1 MCSLPWKLLT
11 SQDSWWLHST
21 LVPDDGQSTSYCFS
35 PRFRFFLLSSKF
47 PFKCQKAFCLTPDD
61 GSGLKDI
68 WRINHVQLAQEWMF
82 LAFSFLFL
90 RAISF
95 QRFTHVFFLLFR
107 RHISV
112 PLIRL
117 SNFTWWLMAFWH
129 ANHVPKRTRKSI
141 LYRISWG
148 FTQQT
153 VY

>member
-21 LVPDDGQSTSYCFS
+21 LVPDDGQSTSYCFP
-35 PRFRFFLLSSKF
+35 PRFRFFSSF
-47 PFKCQKAFCLTPDD
+47 
-61 GSGLKDI
+61 
-68 WRINHVQLAQEWMF
+68 VQISFQMPE
-82 LAFSFLFL
+82 SFLLNTWWWQRPKGHLAYKSCPASSRVDVSCFFFSFL

-95 QRFTHVFFLLFR
+95 QRFTHFFILFR